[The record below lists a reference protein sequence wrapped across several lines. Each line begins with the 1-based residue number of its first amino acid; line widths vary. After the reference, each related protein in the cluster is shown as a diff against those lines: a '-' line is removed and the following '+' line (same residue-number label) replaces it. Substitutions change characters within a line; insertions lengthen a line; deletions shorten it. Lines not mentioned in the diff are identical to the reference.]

1 VTAGFSLF
9 LGFSVEDHV

>member
-1 VTAGFSLF
+1 VTAGLSLF